1 MLNASIVDQNIQSA
15 KALFRCCNHRLDF
28 GGLAHI
34 SAMVIDLNTTRFHT
48 RNARI
53 FFSKAIHHD
62 VGALLG

>member
-1 MLNASIVDQNIQSA
+1 MLNAGVVDQNIQRA
-15 KALFRCCNHRLDF
+15 KALLGCSNHRLDF
-28 GGLAHI
+28 SGLAHI
-34 SAMVIDLNTTRFHT
+34 SAVVINLNTARFHT